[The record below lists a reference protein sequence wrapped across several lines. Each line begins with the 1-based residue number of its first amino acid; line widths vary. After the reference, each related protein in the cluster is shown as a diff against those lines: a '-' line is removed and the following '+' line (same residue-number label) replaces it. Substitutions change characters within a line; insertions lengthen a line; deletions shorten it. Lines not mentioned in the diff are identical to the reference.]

1 MSKKLLYV
9 VDDELVPQRVVRM
22 ALVRAGYDVK
32 CFHNGLQ
39 ALEAIR
45 QQQPDAL
52 VTDIEMPVMTGEGLC
67 KALTQEMPERTF
79 PIFVVTGVTDLIHRS
94 WSREISD
101 LTFIEK
107 PISVRMLVEE
117 LATRLS
123 VGISRVRPESDA
135 EPDSEVDRR
144 A

>member
-1 MSKKLLYV
+1 MSKLKLYV

-22 ALVRAGYDVK
+22 ALMRAGYDVD

-45 QQQPDAL
+45 KQQPDAL
-52 VTDIEMPVMTGEGLC
+52 ITDIEMPVMTGEGLC
-67 KALTQEMPERTF
+67 KAMTEEFPERTF

-94 WSREISD
+94 WSREIDD

-107 PISVRMLVEE
+107 PISVRMLIEK
-117 LATRLS
+117 LAVRLEQ
-123 VGISRVRPESDA
+123 GH
-135 EPDSEVDRR
+135 DRI

>member
-1 MSKKLLYV
+1 MSKLKLYV

-22 ALVRAGYDVK
+22 ALMRAGYDVE

-45 QQQPDAL
+45 EKQPDAL
-52 VTDIEMPVMTGEGLC
+52 ITDIEMPVMTGEGLC
-67 KALTQEMPERTF
+67 KALSEELPERSF

-94 WSREISD
+94 WSREIDD

-107 PISVRMLVEE
+107 PISVRILIEK
-117 LATRLS
+117 LAMRLKQ
-123 VGISRVRPESDA
+123 GR
-135 EPDSEVDRR
+135 DRI

>member
-1 MSKKLLYV
+1 MSKKTLFV

-22 ALVRAGYDVK
+22 ALMRAGYDVE
-32 CFHNGLQ
+32 CFHNGML

-45 QQQPDAL
+45 KNQPDAL
-52 VTDIEMPVMTGEGLC
+52 ITDIEMPIMTGEGLC
-67 KALTQEMPERTF
+67 KALTEEFPDRSF

-94 WSREISD
+94 WSREIDD

-107 PISVRMLVEE
+107 PISVRMLVEK
-117 LATRLS
+117 LASRLTMGPDH
-123 VGISRVRPESDA
+123 GIGQEH
-135 EPDSEVDRR
+135 DRI

>member
-1 MSKKLLYV
+1 MKKYKLYV

-22 ALVRAGYDVK
+22 ALLRAGFDVV

-45 QQQPDAL
+45 KEQPDAL
-52 VTDIEMPVMTGEGLC
+52 ITDIEMPVMTGEGLC
-67 KALTQEMPERTF
+67 KALAEELPERSF

-94 WSREISD
+94 WSRQIHD

-107 PISVRMLVEE
+107 PISVRLLVEK
-117 LATRLS
+117 LNARLEQ
-123 VGISRVRPESDA
+123 GSD
-135 EPDSEVDRR
+135 EQGVDSI

>member
-1 MSKKLLYV
+1 MNKKKLYV

-22 ALVRAGYDVK
+22 ALMRAGYDVE
-32 CFHNGLQ
+32 CFHNGLL

-45 QQQPDAL
+45 TNQPDAL
-52 VTDIEMPVMTGEGLC
+52 ITDIEMPVMTGEGLC
-67 KALTQEMPERTF
+67 KAVTQEFPDRAF
-79 PIFVVTGVTDLIHRS
+79 PIFIVTGVTDLVHRS

-107 PISVRMLVEE
+107 PISVRMLVEK
-117 LATRLS
+117 LAIRLS
-123 VGISRVRPESDA
+123 QG
-135 EPDSEVDRR
+135 PDPAQEQHRI

>member
-1 MSKKLLYV
+1 MIKKKLYV

-22 ALVRAGYDVK
+22 ALMRAGYDVE
-32 CFHNGLQ
+32 CFHNGLL

-45 QQQPDAL
+45 KNQPDAL
-52 VTDIEMPVMTGEGLC
+52 ITDIEMPVMTGEGLC
-67 KALTQEMPERTF
+67 KAVTQEFPGRAF
-79 PIFVVTGVTDLIHRS
+79 PIFIVTGVTDLVHRS

-107 PISVRMLVEE
+107 PISVRMLVEK
-117 LATRLS
+117 LADRLS
-123 VGISRVRPESDA
+123 QS
-135 EPDSEVDRR
+135 PDSEQEQHRI